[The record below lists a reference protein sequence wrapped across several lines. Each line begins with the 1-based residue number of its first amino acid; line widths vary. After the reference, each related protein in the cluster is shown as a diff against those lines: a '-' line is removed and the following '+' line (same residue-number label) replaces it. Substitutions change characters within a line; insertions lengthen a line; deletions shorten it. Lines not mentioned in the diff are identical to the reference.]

1 MSSSHATTG
10 AMKIA
15 SILLFL
21 ISFLDWTTA
30 CSPIPC
36 PAGQEYV
43 TLEPH
48 DVAVPLNLNESSCL
62 TLPDIFLQCWGCAGC
77 GSVYVSAWEDSSH
90 YTCST
95 VGQEAFSCD
104 SLVNLAKP
112 GLHGHCGRRPDTTD
126 FDVCYR
132 NQGPLTICRNT
143 TILLDTAVTTT
154 SRARSSVV
162 DTLTVRTVR
171 LACGVPPMAAQEDT
185 DSKGPTFSPLPR
197 DNVAEAS
204 DPPELEDFLWTSGA
218 SFSKRHD
225 MASMLTMPSW
235 MVLSLLLG
243 SMLAFW
249 LY

>member
-15 SILLFL
+15 SILLLL

-48 DVAVPLNLNESSCL
+48 DVAVPLNLNESSSSCL

-77 GSVYVSAWEDSSH
+77 GSVYVSAWEHSSH

-95 VGQEAFSCD
+95 VGQEAFACD
-104 SLVNLAKP
+104 SLVNLDKP
-112 GLHGHCGRRPDTTD
+112 GLQGHCGRPLPETTTD

-132 NQGPLTICRNT
+132 NQGQLISCRNT
-143 TILLDTAVTTT
+143 TSLLLDTAVTSTT

-162 DTLTVRTVR
+162 DTLTVRT
-171 LACGVPPMAAQEDT
+171 
-185 DSKGPTFSPLPR
+185 
-197 DNVAEAS
+197 
-204 DPPELEDFLWTSGA
+204 
-218 SFSKRHD
+218 
-225 MASMLTMPSW
+225 
-235 MVLSLLLG
+235 
-243 SMLAFW
+243 
-249 LY
+249 